1 MQMQTNP
8 GRKGI
13 AGARTQN
20 TLFEQDFLMLYKGE
34 KYGQQNYYN
43 VDMEVRRTS
52 RRCAACR
59 RSETRAPPRLVN
71 RRSCKLSSG
80 GVLIAVRRV
89 CRTRRR

>member
-1 MQMQTNP
+1 MQTNP

-20 TLFEQDFLMLYKGE
+20 TLFEPDFLMLYKGE

-59 RSETRAPPRLVN
+59 RSETRAPPPRKRAFVQAEQ
-71 RRSCKLSSG
+71 RQ
-80 GVLIAVRRV
+80 VLIAPSFA

>member
-52 RRCAACR
+52 RRCAASR
-59 RSETRAPPRLVN
+59 RSETRAPPRP
-71 RRSCKLSSG
+71 S
-80 GVLIAVRRV
+80 IAVRAS
-89 CRTRRR
+89 

>member
-20 TLFEQDFLMLYKGE
+20 TLFEPDFLMLYKGE

-52 RRCAACR
+52 RRCAGSAVTTGCH
-59 RSETRAPPRLVN
+59 
-71 RRSCKLSSG
+71 LSMES
-80 GVLIAVRRV
+80 L
-89 CRTRRR
+89 